1 MKKKL
6 FLPLFWKFSI
16 ALIFIVVVFGSVNI
30 YFIRHSVYKTFEY
43 ELLKHGTSI
52 AKMIGDMAIQPL
64 LYNDVASLNE
74 LVSNEKQT
82 DSDLAYI
89 LVLDGKGNVI
99 AHTFF
104 QAVPK
109 KLITANVLKHGEER
123 STVLIQYSNNPH
135 DLVKDI
141 AVPILS
147 ANVGVVRVGFFEEG
161 YQKEVWHTTRVF
173 LWMII
178 IFLVIGIGGAFIFS
192 YIITQPI
199 KTISTTASGLD
210 LESLGIDKVNKIQ
223 FQNRFVLWLKK
234 IIRVDDELD
243 TLIYTF
249 NEMIRRLTFAYK
261 ELQSAQESL
270 LQSKK
275 MASVGTI
282 AAGLAHEINNP
293 IAGLR
298 NSLRLISEKPERY
311 LSNQEYISMMKEAI
325 TKIEKVVNG
334 VLNFSRKHEFVKTPV
349 YIQTII
355 EDALMLAAFHLEQS
369 SVSIIKKFPE
379 NIPSILGSAN
389 HLEHVIL
396 NIILNSIDAIRERK
410 GFDPEIAGQIVFKV
424 QIRGAELFL
433 EIGDNGVGV
442 EPEMLNLIFDP
453 FFTMKK
459 VRQGTGLGLSIS
471 YNIIKEHGGDI
482 IAKNR
487 SEGGMQIL
495 ISFPLTT

>member
-1 MKKKL
+1 MKKP

-30 YFIRHSVYKTFEY
+30 YFIRHSVYKTFED

-52 AKMIGDMAIQPL
+52 ARMIGDMAIQPL

-89 LVLDGKGNVI
+89 LILDGKGHVI
-99 AHTFF
+99 AQTFF

-109 KLITANVLKHGEER
+109 KLITANVLKQGEKR
-123 STVLIQYSNNPH
+123 STALIQYANNTN

-147 ANVGVVRVGFFEEG
+147 PNIGVVRVGFFEKG
-161 YQKEVWHTTRVF
+161 YQKEVMRTTRIF
-173 LWMII
+173 LWMIV
-178 IFLVIGIGGAFIFS
+178 IFLVVGITGAFIFA

-234 IIRVDDELD
+234 IIRVDDEMD

-249 NEMIRRLTFAYK
+249 NEMIRRLAFAYK

-311 LSNQEYISMMKEAI
+311 LNNQEYILMMKEAI

-334 VLNFSRKHEFVKTPV
+334 VLNFSRKHEFVKAPV
-349 YIQTII
+349 DMEAII
-355 EDALMLAAFHLEQS
+355 EDTLMLAAFQMEQS
-369 SVSIIKKFPE
+369 GVSIAKNFPE
-379 NIPSILGSAN
+379 NIPPVMGSAN
-389 HLEHVIL
+389 HLEQVIL
-396 NIILNSIDAIRERK
+396 NIILNSIEAIQERK
-410 GFDPEIAGQIVFKV
+410 SSEPGVAGQIVFTIQV
-424 QIRGAELFL
+424 SDSELFL
-433 EIGDNGVGV
+433 EISDNGIGI
-442 EPEMLNLIFDP
+442 EPDMLNLIFDP

-459 VRQGTGLGLSIS
+459 IRQGTGLGLSIS

-482 IAKNR
+482 VAKNR
-487 SEGGMQIL
+487 SGGGMTIL
-495 ISFPLTT
+495 IKFPLVK

>member
-1 MKKKL
+1 MKKI

-16 ALIFIVVVFGSVNI
+16 ALVLIVVVFGSVNI
-30 YFIRHSVYKTFEY
+30 YYIRHSVYETFES

-52 AKMIGDMAIQPL
+52 AKMLGDMALQPL
-64 LYNDVASLNE
+64 VYDDVAALNE
-74 LVSNEKQT
+74 LVSNVKQT
-82 DSDLAYI
+82 DKDLAYI
-89 LVLDGKGNVI
+89 LILNGKNQVI

-104 QAVPK
+104 KGIPK
-109 KLITANVLKHGEER
+109 KLINANVLKPGEAR
-123 STVLIQYSNNPH
+123 ATVLIENTDNP
-135 DLVKDI
+135 DYIVQDI
-141 AVPILS
+141 AIPILS
-147 ANVGVVRVGFFEEG
+147 TNIGVVRVGFFEEG
-161 YQKEVWHTTRVF
+161 YQKEVWDTTKIF
-173 LWMII
+173 LWMVV
-178 IFLVIGIGGAFIFS
+178 IFLVIGVLAAFIFS

-199 KTISTTASGLD
+199 KTISTTASSLD
-210 LESLGIDKVNKIQ
+210 LASLDVVKINKIQ
-223 FQNRFVLWLKK
+223 FQNKFVLCLKK
-234 IIRVDDELD
+234 IIRVNDELD
-243 TLIYTF
+243 TLIFTF
-249 NEMIRRLTFAYK
+249 NEMIGRLTFAYK
-261 ELQSAQESL
+261 ELQSTQESL

-349 YIQTII
+349 DIEAIV

-369 SVSIIKKFPE
+369 SVSIIKEFPDK
-379 NIPSILGSAN
+379 IPPILGSVN

-396 NIILNSIDAIRERK
+396 NIVLNSIDAIGERK
-410 GFDPEIAGQIVFKV
+410 NSEDGIAGQIIFI
-424 QIRGAELFL
+424 IRISDADLLL
-433 EIGDNGVGV
+433 EISDNGVGM
-442 EPEMLNLIFDP
+442 EAEMLSLIFDP

-459 VRQGTGLGLSIS
+459 IRQGTGLGLSIS

-487 SEGGMQIL
+487 NEGGMQIL
-495 ISFPLTT
+495 IKFPIAT

>member
-1 MKKKL
+1 MKKL

-43 ELLKHGTSI
+43 ELLKNGTSI
-52 AKMIGDMAIQPL
+52 ARMIGDMAIQPL

-89 LVLDGKGNVI
+89 LILDGKGHVI
-99 AHTFF
+99 AQTFF

-109 KLITANVLKHGEER
+109 KLITANVLKQGEKR
-123 STVLIQYSNNPH
+123 STALIQYTNNPN

-147 ANVGVVRVGFFEEG
+147 ANIGVVRVGFFEKG
-161 YQKEVWHTTRVF
+161 YQKEVMRTTRIF
-173 LWMII
+173 LWMIF
-178 IFLVIGIGGAFIFS
+178 IFLVIGITGAFIFS

-199 KTISTTASGLD
+199 KTISTTASRLD
-210 LESLGIDKVNKIQ
+210 LEDLGVDKADKIQ

-234 IIRVDDELD
+234 VIRVDDEMD

-249 NEMIRRLTFAYK
+249 NEMIRRLAFAYK

-275 MASVGTI
+275 MVSIGTI

-298 NSLRLISEKPERY
+298 NSLRLISERPERY
-311 LSNQEYISMMKEAI
+311 LNNQEYISMMKEAI

-334 VLNFSRKHEFVKTPV
+334 VLNFSRKHEFVKAPV
-349 YIQTII
+349 DMEAII
-355 EDALMLAAFHLEQS
+355 EDTLMLAAFHLEQS
-369 SVSIIKKFPE
+369 GVSITKNFPG
-379 NIPSILGSAN
+379 NIPPVMGSAN
-389 HLEHVIL
+389 HLEQVIL

-410 GFDPEIAGQIVFKV
+410 SSEPGVAGQIVFTI
-424 QIRGAELFL
+424 QISDSELFL
-433 EIGDNGVGV
+433 EISDNGIGI
-442 EPEMLNLIFDP
+442 EPDMLNLIFDP

-459 VRQGTGLGLSIS
+459 IRQGTGLGLSIS

-482 IAKNR
+482 VAKNR
-487 SEGGMQIL
+487 SGGGMIIL
-495 ISFPLTT
+495 IKFPLVK